1 MTVTATDTTGTAA
14 TGRTWS
20 PPPFIAS
27 DRLRWLLWI
36 GVAVYL
42 AAALGTLDINP
53 GRIAQGWE
61 RGNRFVS
68 GFFPPDFVSRGEA
81 IVEGVLES
89 LWMAFTA
96 TVVGILLAVPVGVGG
111 ARNLSTKPVYL
122 ICRSLMAL
130 SRTLPEIMVAIFF
143 VKLFGFGTFAGFM
156 TLTFATIG
164 YFAKLLAEDIESVS
178 QAPLEAMRAVGA
190 SWLQRLDYAVRPLVT
205 PRAIGI
211 SIYRLDMNFR
221 ESAVIGIVGAGG
233 IGATLNTAFDRYE
246 FPSAAAI
253 ILVIIIIVLGSEY
266 LSAYLRRQVR

>member
-1 MTVTATDTTGTAA
+1 MTPAV
-14 TGRTWS
+14 RTCS
-20 PPPFIAS
+20 PPPLIRDA
-27 DRLRWLLWI
+27 RLRWLLWVGAAI
-36 GVAVYL
+36 YL
-42 AAALGTLDINP
+42 AAALGTMDVNFA
-53 GRIAQGWE
+53 RIAQGWE
-61 RGNRFVS
+61 RGQRFIG
-68 GFFPPDFVSRGEA
+68 GFFPPDFNSRGDA

-96 TVVGILLAVPVGVGG
+96 TVVGIVLAIPVGVGG
-111 ARNLSTKPVYL
+111 ARNLSTPPVYFA
-122 ICRSLMAL
+122 CRALMAL

-143 VKLFGFGTFAGFM
+143 VKLFGFGTFAGFV

-164 YFAKLLAEDIESVS
+164 YFAKLLAEDIEAAN

-190 SWLQRLDYAVRPLVT
+190 GWMQRIDYAVRPLVT

-233 IGATLNTAFDRYE
+233 IGATLNTAFDRFE

-253 ILVIIIIVLGSEY
+253 ILVIIAIVLASEY
-266 LSAYLRRQVR
+266 LSAFLRGRAR